1 MAADIGQELYEKIK
15 AEFEGRVS
23 ANGYIKAVTKR
34 IAEGTATMND
44 VSLYAKALGSEV
56 RLAIAYNISP
66 EDLPEGQMF
75 YNIAQKILDPLLH
88 DNHSMV
94 NDIAAQVQK
103 KLDERKGI
111 RIKPQKAPF
120 PEDRLGSVLSAAS
133 EQGLDEATMKRR
145 MSAPAETMTQSFADD
160 YMKENA
166 KFRTRAGF
174 KEYIVRKEDGKCC
187 EWCSKLAGRYLYPE
201 STPHDVFRR
210 HDNCGCSVTYEDGEM
225 RQDAWSKRTWQ
236 ASPEELAERKEL
248 EEKLKPVRFSPE
260 EAAAKEREVLE
271 QRAERLTNGGESGII
286 IAKEDLKKITDSM
299 PNASDADEFVNLVNN
314 CKNEDIKRAYRD
326 CLNQVDKVEY
336 NSERGG
342 ESYYLHADNR
352 LVYSYPT
359 ESDIEKGDTKFSSV
373 THEIGHLID
382 YKGVFD
388 NLTFSES
395 DALNT
400 SIHTSFTFK
409 QSPSGSDQFLEAVR
423 KDKANLAKIV
433 MKSDVRQDLF
443 STISSG
449 GVQDALDGMFGAKVK
464 MRYGHGEKYY
474 NKTYNSLKSIGFE
487 KKIQEAYKQLGFDA
501 SNQAKV
507 QSLVRCHTVASEV
520 WANITSAETCGSAD
534 LGFFKKYLP
543 NSYDSFISIMKGL
556 R

>member
-66 EDLPEGQMF
+66 EVLPEGQMF

-94 NDIAAQVQK
+94 NNIAAEVQK

-111 RIKPQKAPF
+111 RIKPQKAEF

-225 RQDAWSKRTWQ
+225 RTRQQVWSKRDWSDEEEQKYLEASDKHKRTMAAMKEDLRLYKEGKLSAKDAYISFQENRKALANIRNLRDRTPVKFTPAQ
-236 ASPEELAERKEL
+236 AEALENLVLANSARAKN
-248 EEKLKPVRFSPE
+248 PVDIS
-260 EAAAKEREVLE
+260 A
-271 QRAERLTNGGESGII
+271 ESGIMG
-286 IAKEDLKKITDSM
+286 ERNVSSRNL
-299 PNASDADEFVNLVNN
+299 PNGLRTAPSHIL
-314 CKNEDIKRAYRD
+314 
-326 CLNQVDKVEY
+326 
-336 NSERGG
+336 
-342 ESYYLHADNR
+342 
-352 LVYSYPT
+352 T
-359 ESDIEKGDTKFSSV
+359 EE
-373 THEIGHLID
+373 EI
-382 YKGVFD
+382 
-388 NLTFSES
+388 
-395 DALNT
+395 
-400 SIHTSFTFK
+400 
-409 QSPSGSDQFLEAVR
+409 
-423 KDKANLAKIV
+423 
-433 MKSDVRQDLF
+433 
-443 STISSG
+443 
-449 GVQDALDGMFGAKVK
+449 
-464 MRYGHGEKYY
+464 
-474 NKTYNSLKSIGFE
+474 NSLKEDISAI
-487 KKIQEAYKQLGFDA
+487 EADENVFKF
-501 SNQAKV
+501 NV
-507 QSLVRCHTVASEV
+507 
-520 WANITSAETCGSAD
+520 GSRTGYD
-534 LGFFKKYLP
+534 DILDEIHIKGDILPDP
-543 NSYDSFISIMKGL
+543 NSTHPRDRMSARAALAHEYYGHRTYRGTDVPKGAWNDEFRASYMAAKNCPNLNDDERRELVLDALERAKESGITIKHNEFIRRTIYGY
-556 R
+556 

>member
-66 EDLPEGQMF
+66 EVLPEGQMF

-88 DNHSMV
+88 DNHAMV

-103 KLDERKGI
+103 KLDERRDI
-111 RIKPQKAPF
+111 RIKPQKAEF

-236 ASPEELAERKEL
+236 ASPEELAERREL

-260 EAAAKEREVLE
+260 EAAAKEREVLDKSA
-271 QRAERLTNGGESGII
+271 QSGII
-286 IAKEDLKKITDSM
+286 ENKENRITTIEQASEYLNSVFGSVEKSVYKLDEQLIIDNAEQLRKLNEKFGVLSSDNTGFISGSKIKALAETYNDPSSSRNDLILSSTYFRNPNNLLATEKIMQERFYSMPVSDEYLRVATITHEYGHMLENEIIRSRIKPEIFEEYQAALARGERRQVALIPLRQQERILFHDIYDEIITIAKERNPD
-299 PNASDADEFVNLVNN
+299 FV
-314 CKNEDIKRAYRD
+314 
-326 CLNQVDKVEY
+326 LN
-336 NSERGG
+336 
-342 ESYYLHADNR
+342 
-352 LVYSYPT
+352 
-359 ESDIEKGDTKFSSV
+359 
-373 THEIGHLID
+373 
-382 YKGVFD
+382 D
-388 NLTFSES
+388 NLSTYG
-395 DALNT
+395 
-400 SIHTSFTFK
+400 K
-409 QSPSGSDQFLEAVR
+409 QKYYEAFAEMFMNSQCGKPNELGKAMTIFLER
-423 KDKANLAKIV
+423 
-433 MKSDVRQDLF
+433 
-443 STISSG
+443 SG
-449 GVQDALDGMFGAKVK
+449 
-464 MRYGHGEKYY
+464 Y
-474 NKTYNSLKSIGFE
+474 
-487 KKIQEAYKQLGFDA
+487 
-501 SNQAKV
+501 
-507 QSLVRCHTVASEV
+507 
-520 WANITSAETCGSAD
+520 
-534 LGFFKKYLP
+534 
-543 NSYDSFISIMKGL
+543 
-556 R
+556 

>member
-1 MAADIGQELYEKIK
+1 MTAEDIRARIAELIGENGQLRAIL
-15 AEFEGRVS
+15 
-23 ANGYIKAVTKR
+23 KR
-34 IAEGTATMND
+34 IAEGRAGFSDTMQYAIVSGRIMGKELSSVILELAEGRPEIARQLLLDRYDDIND
-44 VSLYAKALGSEV
+44 LC
-56 RLAIAYNISP
+56 
-66 EDLPEGQMF
+66 D
-75 YNIAQKILDPLLH
+75 
-88 DNHSMV
+88 
-94 NDIAAQVQK
+94 QVQTA
-103 KLDERKGI
+103 LDAKQGLHLR
-111 RIKPQKAPF
+111 PQKAPF
-120 PEDRLGSVLSAAS
+120 PAERVKQITDSLTDPTASDDTIRRRARSSANIAAS
-133 EQGLDEATMKRR
+133 
-145 MSAPAETMTQSFADD
+145 FHDD
-160 YMKENA
+160 YIKANA
-166 KFRTRAGF
+166 DFRSKSGLQCYITR
-174 KEYIVRKEDGKCC
+174 ETDGKCC
-187 EWCSKLAGRYLYPE
+187 PWCTDLAGHYRYPE
-201 STPHDVFRR
+201 DIPESIFQR
-210 HDNCGCSVTYEDGEM
+210 HDNCGCTVTYENG
-225 RQDAWSKRTWQ
+225 RQRQNVWTKQNWEA
-236 ASPEELAERKEL
+236 PEKEAGADPP
-248 EEKLKPVRFSPE
+248 KVFSRE
-260 EAAAKEREVLE
+260 EALRLQAEHMPRVL
-271 QRAERLTNGGESGII
+271 TGGTENGII
-286 IAKEDLKKITDSM
+286 ISKENLQKITDSM
-299 PNASDADEFVNLVNN
+299 PNASDADEFVTLVNN

-342 ESYYLHADNR
+342 ESYYRHSQDK
-352 LVYSYPT
+352 LVYSYPI
-359 ESDIEKGDTKFSSV
+359 ESDIIKGESKFSSV

-409 QSPSGSDQFLEAVR
+409 RSPSGSDQFLEAVR

-464 MRYGHGEKYY
+464 MRYGHGEAYY
-474 NKTYNSLKSIGFE
+474 NETYNRIKKLKNE

-507 QSLVRCHTVASEV
+507 RSLVRCHTVASEV
-520 WANITSAETCGSAD
+520 WANITSAETCGGAD
-534 LGFFKKYLP
+534 LDFFKKYLP

>member
-1 MAADIGQELYEKIK
+1 MHPRCRSTTIE
-15 AEFEGRVS
+15 
-23 ANGYIKAVTKR
+23 
-34 IAEGTATMND
+34 
-44 VSLYAKALGSEV
+44 AL
-56 RLAIAYNISP
+56 SP
-66 EDLPEGQMF
+66 ELM
-75 YNIAQKILDPLLH
+75 
-88 DNHSMV
+88 
-94 NDIAAQVQK
+94 K
-103 KLDERKGI
+103 KLER
-111 RIKPQKAPF
+111 
-120 PEDRLGSVLSAAS
+120 
-133 EQGLDEATMKRR
+133 
-145 MSAPAETMTQSFADD
+145 
-160 YMKENA
+160 
-166 KFRTRAGF
+166 RTRDPETG
-174 KEYIVRKEDGKCC
+174 ELRTVPGNMTYREWYGKYV
-187 EWCSKLAGRYLYPE
+187 S
-201 STPHDVFRR
+201 
-210 HDNCGCSVTYEDGEM
+210 
-225 RQDAWSKRTWQ
+225 
-236 ASPEELAERKEL
+236 
-248 EEKLKPVRFSPE
+248 
-260 EAAAKEREVLE
+260 
-271 QRAERLTNGGESGII
+271 GGELTGEAENGII
-286 IAKEDLKKITDSM
+286 ISKENLQKITDSM

-359 ESDIEKGDTKFSSV
+359 ESDIEKGESKFSSV

-388 NLTFSES
+388 DLTFSES
-395 DALNT
+395 DALNA

-409 QSPSGSDQFLEAVR
+409 RSPSGSDQFLEAVR

-433 MKSDVRQDLF
+433 MKTDVRQDLF
-443 STISSG
+443 SSISSS

-534 LGFFKKYLP
+534 LDFFKKYLP

>member
-66 EDLPEGQMF
+66 EVLPEGQMF

-103 KLDERKGI
+103 KLDERRDI

-225 RQDAWSKRTWQ
+225 RTRQQVWSKRDWSDEEEQ
-236 ASPEELAERKEL
+236 KYLKASDKH
-248 EEKLKPVRFSPE
+248 KKTV
-260 EAAAKEREVLE
+260 AAM
-271 QRAERLTNGGESGII
+271 
-286 IAKEDLKKITDSM
+286 KEDLRLYKEGKLS
-299 PNASDADEFVNLVNN
+299 AKDAYISFQENRRALANIRNLRDRTPVKFTPAQAEALENLVLANSSRA
-314 CKNEDIKRAYRD
+314 KNPIDISAGSGIMGIEGLTKI
-326 CLNQVDKVEY
+326 NEKHQVVNPMD
-336 NSERGG
+336 
-342 ESYYLHADNR
+342 ESRYL
-352 LVYSYPT
+352 
-359 ESDIEKGDTKFSSV
+359 KM
-373 THEIGHLID
+373 
-382 YKGVFD
+382 
-388 NLTFSES
+388 
-395 DALNT
+395 
-400 SIHTSFTFK
+400 
-409 QSPSGSDQFLEAVR
+409 
-423 KDKANLAKIV
+423 KANLERKGCSVISAKGDDERYLIAFNAEAITDEKGIMHLGDLPSASAFFEETIHYTQIQKYGV
-433 MKSDVRQDLF
+433 LDSTDFIERDAREVAANRKLMKNGKLYGFTQEDYDDVKNNLDFWENDFKRRV
-443 STISSG
+443 
-449 GVQDALDGMFGAKVK
+449 GV
-464 MRYGHGEKYY
+464 
-474 NKTYNSLKSIGFE
+474 
-487 KKIQEAYKQLGFDA
+487 
-501 SNQAKV
+501 
-507 QSLVRCHTVASEV
+507 
-520 WANITSAETCGSAD
+520 
-534 LGFFKKYLP
+534 
-543 NSYDSFISIMKGL
+543 SYDESDFN
-556 R
+556 REV

>member
-1 MAADIGQELYEKIK
+1 MTADIGQELYEKIK

-56 RLAIAYNISP
+56 RLAIAYNISA
-66 EDLPEGQMF
+66 EVLPEGQMF

-94 NDIAAQVQK
+94 NDIAAEVQK
-103 KLDERKGI
+103 KLDDRHGI

-236 ASPEELAERKEL
+236 ASPEELAERREL

-271 QRAERLTNGGESGII
+271 QRAERLTNVGESGII
-286 IAKEDLKKITDSM
+286 DIENRLHNIGFNTIDPSFFKNVNTDMQKSITEQLTYLENKFRAISNSNKPSLSADLKGGATACVRSELNNPQNQKLMLSSRDFKNRKKHISNRRKDVESFYCM
-299 PNASDADEFVNLVNN
+299 PCNVDDETLSRYV
-314 CKNEDIKRAYRD
+314 
-326 CLNQVDKVEY
+326 
-336 NSERGG
+336 
-342 ESYYLHADNR
+342 
-352 LVYSYPT
+352 
-359 ESDIEKGDTKFSSV
+359 V
-373 THEIGHLID
+373 THE
-382 YKGVFD
+382 
-388 NLTFSES
+388 
-395 DALNT
+395 
-400 SIHTSFTFK
+400 
-409 QSPSGSDQFLEAVR
+409 
-423 KDKANLAKIV
+423 
-433 MKSDVRQDLF
+433 
-443 STISSG
+443 
-449 GVQDALDGMFGAKVK
+449 
-464 MRYGHGEKYY
+464 YGHMLENMIAARDMKGTINTFPRLIERYQEQIEKIARTIDPDYDK
-474 NKTYNSLKSIGFE
+474 NKSLYLSKYVREEAPYGHKHNEFFAECFANS
-487 KKIQEAYKQLGFDA
+487 QLGQPNVLGQAILQWLEKRGFD
-501 SNQAKV
+501 V
-507 QSLVRCHTVASEV
+507 L
-520 WANITSAETCGSAD
+520 
-534 LGFFKKYLP
+534 
-543 NSYDSFISIMKGL
+543 
-556 R
+556 

>member
-1 MAADIGQELYEKIK
+1 MTTDIGQELYEKIK

-56 RLAIAYNISP
+56 RLAIAYNIST
-66 EDLPEGQMF
+66 EVLPEGQMF

-111 RIKPQKAPF
+111 RIKPQKAEF

-225 RQDAWSKRTWQ
+225 RTRQQVWSKRDWSDEEEQ
-236 ASPEELAERKEL
+236 KYLEASDDYKRRKRVYKKDREDNKQGKLSSSDLSISSKEKQKALAKKRELLAQKRPL
-248 EEKLKPVRFSPE
+248 RLSPE
-260 EAAAKEREVLE
+260 EAKRREASVKARIE
-271 QRAERLTNGGESGII
+271 GRRVLTNKPDDDILLLEATSPFNNPKTPLSINTDLQSKHIKGGKRYIDYLRSHNYEP
-286 IAKEDLKKITDSM
+286 SM
-299 PNASDADEFVNLVNN
+299 LTISEEKAQELVN
-314 CKNEDIKRAYRD
+314 KYHGTGILK
-326 CLNQVDKVEY
+326 LNKSGKVLPSEIIVDNDTVVGYAVNNRNGKIVEAT
-336 NSERGG
+336 GFKI
-342 ESYYLHADNR
+342 H
-352 LVYSYPT
+352 YS
-359 ESDIEKGDTKFSSV
+359 EKG
-373 THEIGHLID
+373 THIVPIYENQKEYWKRRREENGHNWL
-382 YKGVFD
+382 FR
-388 NLTFSES
+388 
-395 DALNT
+395 
-400 SIHTSFTFK
+400 
-409 QSPSGSDQFLEAVR
+409 Q
-423 KDKANLAKIV
+423 
-433 MKSDVRQDLF
+433 KS
-443 STISSG
+443 
-449 GVQDALDGMFGAKVK
+449 
-464 MRYGHGEKYY
+464 
-474 NKTYNSLKSIGFE
+474 
-487 KKIQEAYKQLGFDA
+487 
-501 SNQAKV
+501 
-507 QSLVRCHTVASEV
+507 
-520 WANITSAETCGSAD
+520 
-534 LGFFKKYLP
+534 
-543 NSYDSFISIMKGL
+543 
-556 R
+556 